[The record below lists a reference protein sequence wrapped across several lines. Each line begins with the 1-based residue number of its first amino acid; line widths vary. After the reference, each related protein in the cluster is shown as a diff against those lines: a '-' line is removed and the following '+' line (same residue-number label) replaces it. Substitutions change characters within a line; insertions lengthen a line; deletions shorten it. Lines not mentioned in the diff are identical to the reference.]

1 MGDFNQ
7 NEFLSD
13 YRQNPQ
19 RAFRQLMDEYRDRV
33 YTFCLRAAS
42 RREDAEDLAQDI
54 FIRTW
59 KGLDRFRGDSNLTT
73 WIYRI
78 AWNVCAS
85 HLEKKGRTMEM
96 MTYDETGDEEEK
108 MGVFH
113 GSTEDVS
120 FRQIEDRQFLENLF
134 DKIPEA
140 HKMILTM
147 YYMQEMTYEEIA
159 AATGRPMG
167 GVKATLHRAK
177 AGLRRAALM
186 ELETD
191 RRNQSKQ

>member
-7 NEFLSD
+7 NEFISD

-33 YTFCLRAAS
+33 FTFCLRAAS

-54 FIRTW
+54 FIRAW

-85 HLEKKGRTMEM
+85 HLDKKGRTIEM
-96 MTYDETGDEEEK
+96 MSYNETDDEE
-108 MGVFH
+108 MQLGSYH
-113 GSTEDVS
+113 GSAEDLS
-120 FRQIEDRQFLENLF
+120 FKNAENRQFLETLF
-134 DKIPEA
+134 ERIPEA

-159 AATGRPMG
+159 AVTGRPMG

-177 AGLRRAALM
+177 AGLKKAAMM
-186 ELETD
+186 ELGTD
-191 RRNQSKQ
+191 